1 MDSDIAAYVQRLHG
15 TDHENAYFALI
26 ELDHSLVPDLI
37 EAYRAE
43 PSLRI
48 KALLIEI
55 ISEYRLPRSL
65 DFLAESLQ
73 DANEEIWKTSLD
85 GIVKINDRSGLDIL
99 DKEKQRL
106 IVGKSA
112 DNTRVEWVEEAI
124 RQLDE
129 NAAGG

>member
-15 TDHENAYFALI
+15 PDHENAYFALI